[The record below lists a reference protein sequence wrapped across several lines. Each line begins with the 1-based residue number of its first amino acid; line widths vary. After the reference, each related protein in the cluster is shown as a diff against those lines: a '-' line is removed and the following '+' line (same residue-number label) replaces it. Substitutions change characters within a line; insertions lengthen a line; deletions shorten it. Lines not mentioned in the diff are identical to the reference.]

1 MPCFAAGKLV
11 PVAQGAAVR
20 LMPLLASEERLGSE
34 ALGAGGCSPEPC
46 LLLSCLL
53 SLGCS
58 GAASLAAL
66 SDSEIEGMLSGG
78 DAIAAKC
85 RGRMALFCSA
95 VLLRCS
101 LVSRT
106 TDLYYASLGSVL
118 IYAKLRALCSGSLSW
133 QICTTGR
140 L

>member
-1 MPCFAAGKLV
+1 M
-11 PVAQGAAVR
+11 R

-34 ALGAGGCSPEPC
+34 ALGAGGGSPEPR

-66 SDSEIEGMLSGG
+66 SDSEIEGVLSGG

-85 RGRMALFCSA
+85 RGRERHCFA
-95 VLLRCS
+95 
-101 LVSRT
+101 
-106 TDLYYASLGSVL
+106 
-118 IYAKLRALCSGSLSW
+118 ALCCYDVRWSAGPL
-133 QICTTGR
+133 ICTTPA
-140 L
+140 